1 MAAMTNSS
9 VALHKRALVLAASLG
24 GSMLALGSSCA
35 PVCRGVDGACLD
47 VRVEGSGSYS
57 GYAIEWRY
65 AISEEPLAAL
75 RRGATEEGGE
85 LPRTFRVLP
94 PPGVDP
100 SRITS
105 IGVLGLSADA
115 SEQASGSI
123 EIANLGADEHRTTTL
138 PLGLRVTRSD
148 INLSANGADLLAAD
162 LNGDSIQDLAVV
174 GTPAMTTSNSLTGGV
189 LSVLYGLGDGT
200 YRLPQTFAIAAQA
213 MSVKVADVNGDGLP
227 DLLTGG
233 AGDSFSLF
241 HNTGNSAFGS
251 RIGIPNTTGITSGD
265 CASGSDTHSVA
276 VADV

>member
-1 MAAMTNSS
+1 MIRRSL
-9 VALHKRALVLAASLG
+9 ALRGRTLLLAASLC
-24 GSMLALGSSCA
+24 GSLLTVGTSCA

-57 GYAIEWRY
+57 SYAIEWRY
-65 AISEEPLAAL
+65 SISDEPLAAL

-100 SRITS
+100 SQVTS

-123 EIANLGADEHRTTTL
+123 WISNLGATDHRTETL
-138 PLGLRVTRSD
+138 PLGLRMSRHD
-148 INLSANGADLLAAD
+148 ISLAASGSDLLAAD
-162 LNGDSIQDLAVV
+162 LNGDSVMDLAVV
-174 GTPAMTTSNSLTGGV
+174 STPALTTSNSLTGGI

-200 YRLPQTFAIAAQA
+200 YRLPQTFEIPAQA
-213 MSVKVADVNGDGLP
+213 MSIKVADVNGDGLP
-227 DLLTGG
+227 DLLTSGS
-233 AGDSFSLF
+233 GDSFSLF
-241 HNTGNSAFGS
+241 QNAGNSQFAS
-251 RIGIPNTTGITSGD
+251 RIGIPNTTGLTSGD
-265 CASGSDTHSVA
+265 CASGSDTHSLA

>member
-1 MAAMTNSS
+1 MMA
-9 VALHKRALVLAASLG
+9 VG
-24 GSMLALGSSCA
+24 GSCA

-57 GYAIEWRY
+57 SYAIEWRY
-65 AISEEPLAAL
+65 SISEDPLAAL
-75 RRGATEEGGE
+75 KRGATEEGGE

-100 SRITS
+100 SQVTS

-123 EIANLGADEHRTTTL
+123 EVANLGADEHRTETL
-138 PLGLRVTRSD
+138 PLGLRISRHD
-148 INLSANGADLLAAD
+148 ISLAASGADLLAAD
-162 LNGDSIQDLAVV
+162 LNGDSVMDLAVV
-174 GTPAMTTSNSLTGGV
+174 GTPAMTTSNSLTGGI

-200 YRLPQTFAIAAQA
+200 YRPPQTFAIPAQA

-227 DLLTGG
+227 DLLTSG

-241 HNTGNSAFGS
+241 HNAGSSQFAS
-251 RIGIPNTTGITSGD
+251 RIGIPNTTGLTSGD
-265 CASGSDTHSVA
+265 CASGSDTHSLA
-276 VADV
+276 VADI